1 MSILETIEVSKI
13 YGAAEP
19 RVTALRQADLTI
31 ASGELVAI
39 IGPSGSGKSTL
50 LHILGGLD
58 FPTTGR
64 VLVDGTDLCALDDD
78 RRTIFRRQR
87 IGFVFQRFN
96 LLPNLTAVQNVA
108 LPLLLDRVSLAE
120 RTDRAGDAHSGGPR
134 SAAGRPAGNIVGWRT
149 AAGGDRSCPGDV
161 ARLDLGG

>member
-13 YGAAEP
+13 YGGAEP

-78 RRTIFRRQR
+78 RRTI
-87 IGFVFQRFN
+87 
-96 LLPNLTAVQNVA
+96 LP
-108 LPLLLDRVSLAE
+108 
-120 RTDRAGDAHSGGPR
+120 
-134 SAAGRPAGNIVGWRT
+134 SAAH
-149 AAGGDRSCPGDV
+149 
-161 ARLDLGG
+161 RLCVSAF